1 LQRYNIITTLLLL
14 QQSDPF
20 ILQHDDRFSVRERN
34 GFSGVCTGA
43 NNGGVRRVHDFH
55 VHDTKRR
62 SHNIE
67 FDHDAF
73 YMYDDDDRRQVDSAM
88 CSITDI
94 TSRYLVPKENPN
106 MCAKA
111 SLNSICCLNATSV
124 RYADIHYHLHR
135 IIVYFCVS
143 SVSLV
148 RNNRIA
154 YLSSRQVTEKEPIFL
169 STPLP
174 NHLPVLSPVV
184 VWSCVV
190 LPWLKNSNPDKLDG
204 GVR

>member
-1 LQRYNIITTLLLL
+1 M
-14 QQSDPF
+14 
-20 ILQHDDRFSVRERN
+20 
-34 GFSGVCTGA
+34 
-43 NNGGVRRVHDFH
+43 HDFH

-124 RYADIHYHLHR
+124 RYAEFSSITTFIALSCTSAFRRFRSFAIIELR
-135 IIVYFCVS
+135 IS
-143 SVSLV
+143 RHV
-148 RNNRIA
+148 R
-154 YLSSRQVTEKEPIFL
+154 
-169 STPLP
+169 
-174 NHLPVLSPVV
+174 
-184 VWSCVV
+184 
-190 LPWLKNSNPDKLDG
+190 
-204 GVR
+204 

>member
-1 LQRYNIITTLLLL
+1 
-14 QQSDPF
+14 
-20 ILQHDDRFSVRERN
+20 
-34 GFSGVCTGA
+34 
-43 NNGGVRRVHDFH
+43 VHDFH

-111 SLNSICCLNATSV
+111 SLNSILYSLHLLSECDFRQICRV
-124 RYADIHYHLHR
+124 QFHYHLHR

-190 LPWLKNSNPDKLDG
+190 YRG
-204 GVR
+204 